1 MECPLTRQCS
11 CDMAAT
17 RENERRPARKHDA
30 LRERETARAVARG
43 RRRGM
48 RIEEPREHD
57 PSMGCGEPRDRRCE
71 PFERIEQN
79 ICEDHGVG
87 RAFA

>member
-1 MECPLTRQCS
+1 
-11 CDMAAT
+11 MAAT

-43 RRRGM
+43 RRRGL

-57 PSMGCGEPRDRRCE
+57 PSIARGEPRHRRCE
-71 PFERIEQN
+71 PLERIEQN
-79 ICEDHGVG
+79 IRKDHGVG
-87 RAFA
+87 CAFA